1 LSIASTDSELVQKV
15 VSRDEGAF
23 LALYDRFAS
32 RVYALTLRVLGDGA
46 AFNTAVVLGF
56 DEEGNMLVARPYA
69 YASSTGTTYPTP
81 LIWAEVYSL
90 HADHAARLRPMEKH
104 QRTVK
109 P

>member
-1 LSIASTDSELVQKV
+1 MTYAETTHEFTDPRTKKHTLQAG
-15 VSRDEGAF
+15 D
-23 LALYDRFAS
+23 
-32 RVYALTLRVLGDGA
+32 TLRVLGDGA